1 MSTFG
6 IALVG
11 TGFGQKV
18 HLPALQAHPRT
29 QVVAVYHRDLAT
41 AQAIAKAHQIPHAS
55 DNLADLVARPDVQG
69 VSLSTPPFLHYP
81 MAQVVLNAGK
91 HLLLEKPATLAVAEA
106 QHLAQIANTNSL
118 AVTLNF
124 EFRCIPAWQRLAEL
138 VQAGYL
144 GNIRL
149 IKVDWLGASRADPSR
164 AWNWYAQAA
173 QGGGALGSIGSHSFD
188 YLHWLFGPV
197 RGLSAKLST
206 TIEQRPDPASG
217 TLQPVTSDDTASISL
232 ELLDGTPMQVC
243 LSAVTIQGRGHFL
256 ELYGDRGT
264 LVLGN
269 PSQTDYINGFT
280 LMGSQGGKDL
290 AEMEIPDRLAF
301 PHLFADGRTAP
312 LVRIIDRWVQGID
325 GTPTAPTL
333 LEGIY
338 SQLLM
343 DLCHESNLTGT
354 WVKVPDFE
362 TFLNSAKG

>member
-1 MSTFG
+1 MTPLG

-29 QVVAVYHRDLAT
+29 QVVAVYHRDLAK
-41 AQAIAKAHQIPHAS
+41 AQAIAQIHSIPHAS
-55 DNLADLVARPDVQG
+55 DDLAALVARPDVQG
-69 VSLSTPPFLHYP
+69 VSLSTPPFLHYS
-81 MAQVVLNAGK
+81 MAQTVLSAGK
-91 HLLLEKPATLAVAEA
+91 HLLLEKPATLTVAEA
-106 QHLAQIANTNSL
+106 QHLAQIAQTRNL

-138 VQAGYL
+138 IQDGYL

-149 IKVDWLGASRADPSR
+149 IKVDWLGASRADPNR

-173 QGGGALGSIGSHSFD
+173 QGGGILGSIGSHSFD

-197 RGLSAKLST
+197 RGLTAKLST
-206 TIEQRPDPASG
+206 TITQRPDPTSG
-217 TLQPVTSDDTASISL
+217 EAKPVTSDDTATISL
-232 ELLDGTPMQVC
+232 ELLDGTPVQVC

-256 ELYGDRGT
+256 EIYGDRGT

-269 PSQTDYINGFT
+269 PSQTDYINGFK
-280 LMGSQGGKDL
+280 LMGSQGGQDL
-290 AEMEIPDRLAF
+290 EEMEIADRLAF
-301 PHLFADGRTAP
+301 PHIFTDGRIAP
-312 LVRIIDRWVQGID
+312 IVRIIDRWVQGID

-333 LEGIY
+333 QAGIY

-343 DLCHESNLTGT
+343 DLCHESNATGT
-354 WVKVPDFE
+354 WVTVPNFE
-362 TFLNSAKG
+362 SFFNMSAI